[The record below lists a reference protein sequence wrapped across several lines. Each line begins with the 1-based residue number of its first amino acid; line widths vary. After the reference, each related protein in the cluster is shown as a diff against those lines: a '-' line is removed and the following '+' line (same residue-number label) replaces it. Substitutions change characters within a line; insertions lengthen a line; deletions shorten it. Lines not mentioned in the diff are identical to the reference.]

1 VDLADRIWKRADAL
15 SLETAR
21 TERLR
26 ALILAVLFSTAAVLF
41 MLVSS
46 LLPEAYLRILRSN
59 ELRQSIVVLFLAVAA
74 YEFAISFGFRFLSRM
89 GRRLPEPAR
98 YLNTVVEI
106 TVPSVGIYLFSDAV
120 HSSLALVSPF
130 YAMYFLFIIVST
142 LRLSVALSLLS
153 GALAAAE
160 YLALGL
166 YLTVTSETNEAI
178 ALLNAPGLLFAR
190 SMLLLGGGVA
200 AAVIARQIKR
210 RIGRMLRSM
219 DERTALIQLFGQ
231 QVSEPVANEL
241 LRHPDHARG
250 VTRELTVMFVD
261 IRDFTPFAERHSAEE
276 VVEYLNRL
284 FDRMIAVIDRHGG
297 IINQFLGDGFMT
309 TFGAPVPMD
318 DHARRAI
325 LAAVELDDIV
335 ARMSRDGEIP
345 STRIGIG
352 LHSGEAVTGN
362 IGAASRRQYSITGAA
377 VIIASRIEQLNKE
390 YASSVLASA
399 ETWRR
404 AGLEDNDHW
413 DAVVSLGAV
422 RVKGWADDIEVFRL
436 R

>member
-1 VDLADRIWKRADAL
+1 
-15 SLETAR
+15 
-21 TERLR
+21 
-26 ALILAVLFSTAAVLF
+26 
-41 MLVSS
+41 
-46 LLPEAYLRILRSN
+46 
-59 ELRQSIVVLFLAVAA
+59 
-74 YEFAISFGFRFLSRM
+74 
-89 GRRLPEPAR
+89 
-98 YLNTVVEI
+98 
-106 TVPSVGIYLFSDAV
+106 
-120 HSSLALVSPF
+120 
-130 YAMYFLFIIVST
+130 
-142 LRLSVALSLLS
+142 
-153 GALAAAE
+153 
-160 YLALGL
+160 
-166 YLTVTSETNEAI
+166 
-178 ALLNAPGLLFAR
+178 
-190 SMLLLGGGVA
+190 MLLLGGGVA

-219 DERTALIQLFGQ
+219 AERTALIQLFGQ

-309 TFGAPVPMD
+309 TFGAPVPME

-345 STRIGIG
+345 PTRIGIG

-399 ETWRR
+399 ETWRTMIIGMPSSR
-404 AGLEDNDHW
+404 SARC
-413 DAVVSLGAV
+413 V
-422 RVKGWADDIEVFRL
+422 
-436 R
+436 